1 MANLPEERPQV
12 VVNTPSQGVTAVAGE
27 TIGALSGSPILLV
40 MVLLNLGFLGSA
52 AWYFHQ
58 QQIGTERVITQIMD
72 RCLPA
77 AHGDAYIL
85 PEPSP

>member
-1 MANLPEERPQV
+1 MSDQRPQV
-12 VVNTPSQGVTAVAGE
+12 VVNTPAQGATAVAGE
-27 TIGALSGSPILLV
+27 TISALSGSPILLV

-77 AHGDAYIL
+77 PKP
-85 PEPSP
+85 PEKEP